1 MWARVP
7 TDVKA
12 TAVAVVLIGMLMVP
26 VHSSGWSF
34 PGLAAFSSTVSF
46 YRGLSLAED
55 GQLDE
60 AVESFRKSFGL
71 PLGTQTTLAAKP
83 PIEVNLP
90 HRPYN
95 AIGVSWPHHTEP
107 CDSMKVLV
115 VKKPKPTSDCL

>member
-12 TAVAVVLIGMLMVP
+12 TTFVVVLIGILLVP
-26 VHSSGWSF
+26 AHSSGWKV
-34 PGLAAFSSTVSF
+34 PGLAAFSSTVNF

-55 GQLDE
+55 GQLDK

-83 PIEVNLP
+83 PVELNLP
-90 HRPYN
+90 DGPHN
-95 AIGVSWPHHTEP
+95 AIGVSWSHHTEP

>member
-7 TDVKA
+7 IDVKA

-34 PGLAAFSSTVSF
+34 PGIAAFSSTVNF

-55 GQLDE
+55 GRIDE

-71 PLGTQTTLAAKP
+71 PLGSQTTLTAAP
-83 PIEVNLP
+83 PAELGLP
-90 HRPYN
+90 DRPHQ
-95 AIGVSWPHHTEP
+95 AIGVTWPHHSEP
-107 CDSMKVLV
+107 CDSMKSLV
-115 VKKPKPTSDCL
+115 VKKSKPTADCL

>member
-12 TAVAVVLIGMLMVP
+12 TAVAIVLIGMLFVP

-34 PGLAAFSSTVSF
+34 PGFAAFSSTANF

-55 GQLDE
+55 GRLDE
-60 AVESFRKSFGL
+60 ASESFRKSFGL
-71 PLGTQTTLAAKP
+71 PLGTQTTLAATP
-83 PIEVNLP
+83 PVELHQP
-90 HRPYN
+90 HH
-95 AIGVSWPHHTEP
+95 AIGVSWPHHSEP

-115 VKKPKPTSDCL
+115 VKKPRPATDCL